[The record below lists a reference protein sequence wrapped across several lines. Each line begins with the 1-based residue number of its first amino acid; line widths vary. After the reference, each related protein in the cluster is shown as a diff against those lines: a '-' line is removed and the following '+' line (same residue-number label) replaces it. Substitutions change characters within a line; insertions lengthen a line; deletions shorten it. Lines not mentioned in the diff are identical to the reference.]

1 MVVATIEAT
10 VVDVVATDSVVA
22 LAAVVGSF
30 LEVVAAAVV
39 VNSIESMV
47 VDVVV
52 EAQ

>member
-30 LEVVAAAVV
+30 VEVVASFPASLQNAGQLKIR
-39 VNSIESMV
+39 S
-47 VDVVV
+47 
-52 EAQ
+52 